1 MTNWMIKTE
10 ALCKEYDLSSV
21 QRGRLIDLFA
31 AKSTNK
37 VFKKAIDHLDLS
49 IAEGSVVGIQGVN
62 GSGKS
67 TFIKLLAGITRP
79 SSGKVL
85 IRGKVASLLEVGTG
99 FHPDLSGRE
108 NIFLNGSILGMTR
121 KYIQSKYDDILA
133 FAELQD
139 FEHIAIKKY
148 STGMEMRLAFSVA
161 IHIESDLI
169 LLDEVLAVG
178 DPAFRQK
185 CIRRLKQ
192 LAASNRT
199 IVIVSHNHE
208 MLEQLCDRMLT
219 FESGKVVKD
228 V

>member
-1 MTNWMIKTE
+1 MKNWAIQTE
-10 ALCKEYDLSSV
+10 SLTKEYDLSKV
-21 QRGRLIDLFA
+21 NRGRLIDLLTTHRQ
-31 AKSTNK
+31 KK
-37 VFKKAIDHLDLS
+37 VVKKAVDEVNLS
-49 IAEGSVVGIQGVN
+49 IAKGSVVGIQGIN

-79 SSGKVL
+79 TSGRVHL
-85 IRGKVASLLEVGTG
+85 RGKVASLLEVGTG

-108 NIFLNGSILGMTR
+108 NIFLNGSILGMSR
-121 KYIQSKYDDILA
+121 KYIQSRYKEILA
-133 FAELQD
+133 FSELEA
-139 FEHIAIKKY
+139 FEDVAIKKY
-148 STGMEMRLAFSVA
+148 STGMEMRLAFAVA
-161 IHIESDLI
+161 IHIESDII

-192 LAASNRT
+192 LAASHKT
-199 IVIVSHNHE
+199 ILIVSHNQD
-208 MLEQLCDRMLT
+208 MLHQLCDRMLT

>member
-1 MTNWMIKTE
+1 MNNWVIKTE
-10 ALCKEYDLSSV
+10 ALSKEYDLSQV
-21 QRGRLIDLFA
+21 QSGRLIDFFTP
-31 AKSTNK
+31 KKKHK
-37 VFKKAIDHLDLS
+37 VLKKAVDRLSLS
-49 IAEGSVVGIQGVN
+49 IERGSVVGIQGVN

-79 SSGKVL
+79 SSGRVQIK
-85 IRGKVASLLEVGTG
+85 GKVASLLEVGTG

-121 KYIQSKYDDILA
+121 KYIQSKYDEILA
-133 FAELQD
+133 FSELEAYED
-139 FEHIAIKKY
+139 VAIKKY
-148 STGMEMRLAFSVA
+148 STGMEMRLAFAVA
-161 IHIESDLI
+161 IHIESDII

-192 LAASNRT
+192 LAATSRT
-199 IVIVSHNHE
+199 IIIVSHNQE
-208 MLEQLCDRMLT
+208 MLDQLCDRMLT

>member
-1 MTNWMIKTE
+1 MKKWAIKTE
-10 ALCKEYDLSSV
+10 AVSKAYDLSQV
-21 QRGRLIDLFA
+21 QRGRIIDFFA
-31 AKSTNK
+31 PKK
-37 VFKKAIDHLDLS
+37 KQQVLKKAVDRLSLS
-49 IAEGSVVGIQGVN
+49 IDRGSVVGIQGVN

-79 SSGKVL
+79 SSGRVL
-85 IRGKVASLLEVGTG
+85 LRGKVASLLEVGTG

-108 NIFLNGSILGMTR
+108 NIFLNGSILGMSR
-121 KYIQSKYDDILA
+121 KYIQSKYDEILA
-133 FAELQD
+133 FSELEAYED
-139 FEHIAIKKY
+139 VAIKKY
-148 STGMEMRLAFSVA
+148 STGMEMRLAFAVA
-161 IHIESDLI
+161 IHIESDII

-192 LAASNRT
+192 LAASHKT
-199 IVIVSHNHE
+199 ILIVSHNQD
-208 MLEQLCDRMLT
+208 MLHQLCDRMLT